1 MEMKVYNDTLSQNFG
16 AEIKMIEETD
26 IYHSVENMNVKQQM
40 GNSFHLLAKHL
51 TALKLKFKL
60 CVEEL

>member
-1 MEMKVYNDTLSQNFG
+1 
-16 AEIKMIEETD
+16 
-26 IYHSVENMNVKQQM
+26 MNVKQQM
-40 GNSFHLLAKHL
+40 GNSFLLLAKHL